1 MNRKEALLKLNSLE
15 DEVKVLRNVIDS
27 SKTIFD
33 KVKTYEDALVVLN
46 IKNPITFN
54 NTKDEIAY
62 IKLKIIARALNEGWK
77 PKFGNYTGEV
87 KYYCRFRFNGNC
99 TRFHADGVN
108 TNTGHSNVPNSLAF
122 RNKETAEY
130 AGKKFISIWN
140 DYLM

>member
-15 DEVKVLRNVIDS
+15 DEVKVLRNIIDS
-27 SKTIFD
+27 SKNIFD
-33 KVKTYEDALVVLN
+33 KVKSYEDALVVLN

-77 PKFGNYTGEV
+77 PKFGNYSGEH

-99 TRFHADGVN
+99 TRFHYEGVSCDS
-108 TNTGHSNVPNSLAF
+108 GHSSVTNHLAF
-122 RNKETAEY
+122 RNKETADY